1 MICEECSCLFIEH
14 TVSYNGPYVPKIH
27 IFNSEL
33 SDSVLLF
40 DIVILILHV
49 RNALLISV
57 TLCSCFRRIDKRMC
71 VIDYVHCSQ
80 HGSLRSNLSY
90 KSASMVNAM

>member
-1 MICEECSCLFIEH
+1 VFIGKK
-14 TVSYNGPYVPKIH
+14 VSYNGSYAPKVH

-40 DIVILILHV
+40 DIVILILHIH
-49 RNALLISV
+49 NALLISV

-71 VIDYVHCSQ
+71 VIDYIHCSQ
-80 HGSLRSNLSY
+80 HGSLP
-90 KSASMVNAM
+90 VI